1 MRSAGPLG
9 PSTADMLMS
18 PRRGPAPPA
27 RARYGRRVSNE
38 AAEKSPVSLTR
49 RHFPGI
55 WALRGYQR
63 SWLRGDL
70 LAGVTVAAYLVPQ
83 VMAYAEVAGLPA
95 ITGLWAAVA
104 PLVAYAILG
113 SSRQLS
119 VGPESSTALMTAAAV
134 TALVADDQQFY
145 AEAAAAL
152 ALAVGAICL
161 ICWVARLGF
170 LANLLSHPVLIGYM
184 AGIAGLMIVSQL
196 GKVSGIAVEGNSV
209 LSELRF
215 FVAHIGQVHLPTLLV
230 AAGTFALL
238 VAFQRLLPRWPG
250 PLMAMVLA
258 AVAVTVLDVDQMG
271 VDTVG
276 AVPRGLPP
284 ASIPDFSTIDLSTL
298 LPAALGVT
306 IVAYTDNIVTAR
318 AFAARRGEEIDARQ
332 EFLALGA
339 ANLGAG
345 MFSGFPVSSSGS
357 RTVIGDAV
365 GSRTQLYSLV
375 AAAGVLLTLLFLGP
389 ALSTFPLAALGAL
402 VIFAALRLID
412 FAELRRIARFRR
424 SELFLA
430 LATTASVLIFD
441 VLYGIAVAVA
451 LSILELLRRIAR
463 PHDGILG
470 YVPGLAGMHDIDD
483 YATGRQVPGLLVYR
497 YDAPLFFANAE
508 DFKRRALAAVDAADP
523 PVEWFLLNAEANTEI
538 DLTAVD
544 ALEQVRKTLAERGI
558 VYALARVKM
567 DLRENLAPTGFIDR
581 IGEDRVF
588 MTLPTAVAAYQE
600 WYTARHGS
608 DTPNAEP

>member
-1 MRSAGPLG
+1 
-9 PSTADMLMS
+9 
-18 PRRGPAPPA
+18 
-27 RARYGRRVSNE
+27 VSN
-38 AAEKSPVSLTR
+38 AAASKGQASRTR
-49 RHFPGI
+49 RYLPGI
-55 WALRGYQR
+55 WVLRGYQR
-63 SWLRGDL
+63 TWLRGDL
-70 LAGVTVAAYLVPQ
+70 LAGVTVAAYLIPQ

-95 ITGLWAAVA
+95 IAGLWAAVA
-104 PLVAYAILG
+104 PLAVYAILG

-119 VGPESSTALMTAAAV
+119 IGPESSTALMTAAAV
-134 TALVADDQQFY
+134 TVLIAGDQQRY
-145 AEAAAAL
+145 AETAAAL
-152 ALAVGAICL
+152 ALAVGAVCL

-196 GKVSGIAVEGNSV
+196 GKVSGIAVEGDSV

-215 FVAHIGQVHLPTLLV
+215 FVAHLGQVHRPTLLV

-238 VAFQRLLPRWPG
+238 VAFYRLLPRWPG

-258 AVAVTVLDVDQMG
+258 AVAVAALNLDQMG

-284 ASIPDFSTIDLSTL
+284 VSIPDFSTIDLSAL
-298 LPAALGVT
+298 VPAALGVT
-306 IVAYTDNIVTAR
+306 IVAYSDNIVTAR
-318 AFAARRGEEIDARQ
+318 AFAARRREEIDARQ
-332 EFLALGA
+332 EFLALGT

-375 AAAGVLLTLLFLGP
+375 AAAVLLLTMLFLGP
-389 ALSTFPLAALGAL
+389 ALSTFPMAALGAL
-402 VIFAALRLID
+402 VVFAALRLID

-430 LATTASVLIFD
+430 LATTAAVLIFD

-451 LSILELLRRIAR
+451 LSILDLLRRIAR

-483 YATGRQVPGLLVYR
+483 YDTGRQVPGLLVYR

-508 DFKRRALAAVDAADP
+508 DFKHRALAAVDTADP

-544 ALEQVRKTLAERGI
+544 ALEDVRKTLADRG
-558 VYALARVKM
+558 VVFALARVKFEV
-567 DLRENLAPTGFIDR
+567 REILASTGFVDR

-588 MTLPTAVAAYQE
+588 MTLPTAVSAYEQ
-600 WYTARHGS
+600 WYAARHGG
-608 DTPNAEP
+608 DMPRAEP

>member
-1 MRSAGPLG
+1 M
-9 PSTADMLMS
+9 
-18 PRRGPAPPA
+18 
-27 RARYGRRVSNE
+27 
-38 AAEKSPVSLTR
+38 
-49 RHFPGI
+49 
-55 WALRGYQR
+55 LRGYQR

-95 ITGLWAAVA
+95 IAGLWAAVA

-119 VGPESSTALMTAAAV
+119 VGPESSTALITATAV
-134 TALVADDQQFY
+134 GVLVGGDQQNY
-145 AEAAAAL
+145 AGAAAAL

-161 ICWVARLGF
+161 ICWLARLGF

-196 GKVSGIAVEGNSV
+196 GKVSGIAVEGDSV
-209 LSELRF
+209 LSELRS
-215 FVAHIGQVHLPTLLV
+215 FVTHLGEAHLPTVLV
-230 AAGTFALL
+230 AAGTFVLL
-238 VAFQRLLPRWPG
+238 VALQRLLPRWPG
-250 PLMAMVLA
+250 PLIAMVLA
-258 AVAVTVLDVDQMG
+258 AVAVAVLDVDQMG
-271 VDTVG
+271 VKTIG
-276 AVPRGLPP
+276 PVPRGLP
-284 ASIPDFSTIDLSTL
+284 AAAIPDFSTIDLGTL

-306 IVAYTDNIVTAR
+306 IVAYTDNVVTGR
-318 AFAARRGEEIDARQ
+318 AFAARRREVIDARQ

-345 MFSGFPVSSSGS
+345 LFSGFPVSSSGS

-375 AAAGVLLTLLFLGP
+375 TAAIVLLTMLFLGP
-389 ALSTFPLAALGAL
+389 ALATFPLAALGAL
-402 VIFAALRLID
+402 VVFAALRLID

-424 SELFLA
+424 SELLLA
-430 LATTASVLIFD
+430 LATAAAVLIFD

-451 LSILELLRRIAR
+451 LSILDLLRRIAR

-508 DFKRRALAAVDAADP
+508 DFKHRALASVDAADP
-523 PVEWFLLNAEANTEI
+523 PVEWFLLNAEANTEV

-544 ALEQVRKTLAERGI
+544 ALEEVRRTLAGRGI
-558 VYALARVKM
+558 VFALARVKFE
-567 DLRENLAPTGFIDR
+567 LREILASAGFIDR
-581 IGEDRVF
+581 IGEDKVF
-588 MTLPTAVAAYQE
+588 MTLPTAVEAYQQ
-600 WYTARHGS
+600 WYAARHGS
-608 DTPNAEP
+608 ETPTEEP

>member
-1 MRSAGPLG
+1 M
-9 PSTADMLMS
+9 
-18 PRRGPAPPA
+18 
-27 RARYGRRVSNE
+27 
-38 AAEKSPVSLTR
+38 
-49 RHFPGI
+49 
-55 WALRGYQR
+55 LRGYQR
-63 SWLRGDL
+63 SWLGGDL

-104 PLVAYAILG
+104 PLIAYAILG

-134 TALVADDQQFY
+134 TVLVAGDQQNY
-145 AEAAAAL
+145 AGTAAAL

-161 ICWVARLGF
+161 ICWLARLGF
-170 LANLLSHPVLIGYM
+170 LANLLSQPVLIGYM

-196 GKVSGIAVEGNSV
+196 GKVSGIAVKGDSV
-209 LSELRF
+209 LSELHF
-215 FVAHIGQVHLPTLLV
+215 FVTHLGDVHLPTLLV
-230 AAGTFALL
+230 AGGTFALL
-238 VAFQRLLPRWPG
+238 VAFERLLPRWPG
-250 PLMAMVLA
+250 PLIAMVLA
-258 AVAVTVLDVDQMG
+258 AVAVAVLDLNQLG
-271 VDTVG
+271 VKTVG
-276 AVPRGLPP
+276 TVPRGLPP
-284 ASIPDFSTIDLSTL
+284 ASIPDFSTIDLGTL

-306 IVAYTDNIVTAR
+306 IVAYTDNVVTGR
-318 AFAARRGEEIDARQ
+318 AFATRRREVIDARQ

-345 MFSGFPVSSSGS
+345 LFSGFPVSSSGS

-365 GSRTQLYSLV
+365 GSRTQLYSV
-375 AAAGVLLTLLFLGP
+375 VTAAIVLLTMLFLGP
-389 ALSTFPLAALGAL
+389 ALATFPMAALGAL
-402 VIFAALRLID
+402 VVFAALRLID

-430 LATTASVLIFD
+430 LATTAAVLIFD

-451 LSILELLRRIAR
+451 LSILDLLRRIAR

-508 DFKRRALAAVDAADP
+508 DFKRRALASVDAADP
-523 PVEWFLLNAEANTEI
+523 PVEWFLLNAEANTEV
-538 DLTAVD
+538 DLTAVN
-544 ALEQVRKTLAERGI
+544 ALEEVRRTLAERGI
-558 VYALARVKM
+558 VFALARAKFE
-567 DLRENLAPTGFIDR
+567 LLEILKSAGFIGR
-581 IGEDRVF
+581 IGEDKVF
-588 MTLPTAVAAYQE
+588 MTLPTAVEAYQR
-600 WYTARHGS
+600 WYAARHGS
-608 DTPNAEP
+608 DMPSGEP

>member
-1 MRSAGPLG
+1 
-9 PSTADMLMS
+9 
-18 PRRGPAPPA
+18 
-27 RARYGRRVSNE
+27 VSNQ
-38 AAEKSPVSLTR
+38 AAAKSPASLTR
-49 RHFPGI
+49 RYLPGI
-55 WALRGYQR
+55 WVLRGYHK
-63 SWLRGDL
+63 SWLGGDL

-104 PLVAYAILG
+104 PLIAYAILG

-134 TALVADDQQFY
+134 TVLVTDQQFY
-145 AEAAAAL
+145 AATAAAL
-152 ALAVGAICL
+152 GLAVGTICL
-161 ICWVARLGF
+161 ICWLARLGF

-196 GKVSGIAVEGNSV
+196 GKVSGIAVEGDSV

-238 VAFQRLLPRWPG
+238 VSFQRLLPRWPG

-258 AVAVTVLDVDQMG
+258 AVAVAVLDVDQMG

-365 GSRTQLYSLV
+365 GSRTQLYSVV
-375 AAAGVLLTLLFLGP
+375 AAAVVLLTLLFLGP